1 MSGYR
6 LGPIGALRE
15 IPAVVQAGTAVVP
28 DRPSSEW
35 RTMSGRRI
43 VQRAPRAMRTWS
55 LDLGQWRAPADVAY
69 LTALAAGAIPGPHY
83 LYTEVAA
90 RTNLLPTD
98 LAAPGQMG
106 TTALAPVSTT
116 LVPVDIPGAS
126 AVPMASANRAA
137 LGFSPRIP
145 VLPSTQYTLSCWS
158 TGTGSALYARMFSTS
173 GTVGSDQHVASGSGR
188 RSVTFTTPS
197 NAASLSLRAQGTGAI
212 SGLRLTEG
220 ASQDAV
226 WLPGQGVPQVVVDDP
241 AETLQLVTAAHIAAD
256 YSITLREVG

>member
-15 IPAVVQAGTAVVP
+15 IPPIAQAGTPVTNERA
-28 DRPSSEW
+28 SSSW
-35 RTMSGRRI
+35 TTLGGRRI
-43 VQRAPRAMRTWS
+43 VQRAPRALRTWS
-55 LDLGQWRAPADVAY
+55 LNLGQWRAPADVAY
-69 LTALAAGAIPGPHY
+69 LTALASGAIPGPLY
-83 LYTEVAA
+83 LYTDAA
-90 RTNLLPTD
+90 AQTNLLPAD
-98 LAAPGQMG
+98 LAAPGLMG
-106 TTALAPVSTT
+106 TTALAPASAT
-116 LVPVDIPGAS
+116 LVPVDLPGAP

-158 TGTGSALYARMFSTS
+158 TGTGSALYVRMFSTS

-197 NAASLSLRAQGTGAI
+197 DAVSLSLRAQGTGAI
-212 SGLRLTEG
+212 SGLRLTQG
-220 ASQDAV
+220 ATQDAV

-241 AETLQLVTAAHIAAD
+241 AETLQLVTAGRIAAD